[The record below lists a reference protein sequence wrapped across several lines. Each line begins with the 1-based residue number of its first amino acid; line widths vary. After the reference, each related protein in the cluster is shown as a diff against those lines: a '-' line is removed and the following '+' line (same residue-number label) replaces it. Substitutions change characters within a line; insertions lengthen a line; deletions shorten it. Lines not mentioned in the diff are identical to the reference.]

1 MAVVPV
7 YRPLAPRCVALVT
20 RDPSLYSEIAGAL
33 RERKIPCVSLLPGD
47 RIPDRVAVVITTP
60 REAQLVDHVR
70 VLPVPEGGDRH
81 ALWAA
86 VGDALLAPAGAPELI
101 VGVDP
106 GPRPGYAVMS
116 GNSFVGE
123 GVLES
128 PEASVRFADH
138 LRHRFPTR
146 SIRYRVGSGDPPS
159 RNRIVNGLLERRRR
173 VELVDEQGTT
183 PRGHRRPRDMLAAR
197 RIAVTEGRD
206 VYAPIP
212 TTVTEGEV
220 ANLQRLS
227 RIGSGGRITIPRS
240 VAHRVLRG
248 ELTLSEALAASAR
261 SDRPASPPP
270 RGEISSPRE
279 LL

>member
-1 MAVVPV
+1 M
-7 YRPLAPRCVALVT
+7 ALVT
-20 RDPSLYSEIAGAL
+20 RDSSLYSEIAGAL

-47 RIPDRVAVVITTP
+47 RIPDRVAAVITTP
-60 REAQLVDHVR
+60 GEAKHVDHAR

-81 ALWAA
+81 ALWTA
-86 VGDALLAPAGAPELI
+86 VGDALLAPAGARELI

-116 GNSFVGE
+116 GTAVVGE
-123 GVLES
+123 GVLDS

-138 LRHRFPTR
+138 LRHRFPSR

-197 RIAVTEGRD
+197 RIAATEGRD

-220 ANLQRLS
+220 ANVQRLS
-227 RIGSGGRITIPRS
+227 RIGSEGRITIPRS
-240 VAHRVLRG
+240 MAHRVLRG
-248 ELTLSEALAASAR
+248 ELTLSEAVAALSGGAR
-261 SDRPASPPP
+261 TTSSPS
-270 RGEISSPRE
+270 GAEIPSPRE
-279 LL
+279 RL